1 MSLLTASMYSEAGEV
16 DELVVI
22 VLGELV
28 KDLVPLRVV
37 ISQSAHVGDLQPVL
51 LAECRRI
58 HDGVLVDGGAGVVS
72 FKLFDEFGGSG
83 LLPRA
88 GRVITVGVLAINLIA
103 SGIDLTG
110 GFVVM
115 LREGTSPIGTGQ
127 IGHFRIGS
135 RIEQVGDGLAGGG
148 VGDECSGVHIS
159 VLRCPA
165 GHHGLVTFRSHAVGH
180 GLAFVGKDIVDH
192 LVGVGGRGEA
202 ILSSVKD
209 VGLRALVVVC
219 LE

>member
-16 DELVVI
+16 DELGVI

-83 LLPRA
+83 LLPCA

-103 SGIDLTG
+103 PGIDLTG
-110 GFVVM
+110 GFAVM
-115 LREGTSPIGTGQ
+115 LREGTCPI
-127 IGHFRIGS
+127 
-135 RIEQVGDGLAGGG
+135 
-148 VGDECSGVHIS
+148 
-159 VLRCPA
+159 
-165 GHHGLVTFRSHAVGH
+165 
-180 GLAFVGKDIVDH
+180 
-192 LVGVGGRGEA
+192 
-202 ILSSVKD
+202 
-209 VGLRALVVVC
+209 
-219 LE
+219 

>member
-72 FKLFDEFGGSG
+72 FKLIDELVEAVFFHVQDA
-83 LLPRA
+83 LLPSESLQL
-88 GRVITVGVLAINLIA
+88 ISLPQVLI
-103 SGIDLTG
+103 
-110 GFVVM
+110 
-115 LREGTSPIGTGQ
+115 SP
-127 IGHFRIGS
+127 
-135 RIEQVGDGLAGGG
+135 ED
-148 VGDECSGVHIS
+148 
-159 VLRCPA
+159 
-165 GHHGLVTFRSHAVGH
+165 
-180 GLAFVGKDIVDH
+180 
-192 LVGVGGRGEA
+192 
-202 ILSSVKD
+202 SS
-209 VGLRALVVVC
+209 
-219 LE
+219 

>member
-1 MSLLTASMYSEAGEV
+1 MYSEAGEV

-135 RIEQVGDGLAGGG
+135 RIEQVVESEAN
-148 VGDECSGVHIS
+148 VVVSTSVFSGVQLATMVLSPSEVMPSATVLPLSARILLTTWLAS
-159 VLRCPA
+159 VAAVKRYCPA
-165 GHHGLVTFRSHAVGH
+165 SRM
-180 GLAFVGKDIVDH
+180 
-192 LVGVGGRGEA
+192 
-202 ILSSVKD
+202 
-209 VGLRALVVVC
+209 
-219 LE
+219 

>member
-103 SGIDLTG
+103 PGIDLTG
-110 GFVVM
+110 GFAVM

-148 VGDECSGVHIS
+148 S
-159 VLRCPA
+159 R
-165 GHHGLVTFRSHAVGH
+165 R
-180 GLAFVGKDIVDH
+180 
-192 LVGVGGRGEA
+192 RM
-202 ILSSVKD
+202 
-209 VGLRALVVVC
+209 
-219 LE
+219 